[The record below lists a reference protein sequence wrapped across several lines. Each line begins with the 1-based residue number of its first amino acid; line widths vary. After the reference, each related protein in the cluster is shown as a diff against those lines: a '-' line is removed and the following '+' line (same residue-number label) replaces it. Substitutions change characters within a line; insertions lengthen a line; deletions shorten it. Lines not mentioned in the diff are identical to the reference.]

1 MSESQKIL
9 DQFNKMYYGGA
20 WFGNGLK
27 EILDEVDS
35 ETAVKRPI
43 ETAHN
48 ILEITNHIS
57 IWVKAVNHQLIG
69 TPLQVSDKENWQII
83 NFDAEKYWSDSLNK
97 LDERI
102 SELLNQL
109 SRTSDEKLSETV
121 NGEGYTFHFLL
132 YGVLQHCVY
141 HAGQIA
147 LLKKTM

>member
-1 MSESQKIL
+1 MSESEKIL
-9 DQFNKMYYGGA
+9 DQFKKMYYGGA
-20 WFGNGLK
+20 WFGSGLK
-27 EILDEVDS
+27 EILDGVDS

-48 ILEITNHIS
+48 ILEIANHIS
-57 IWVKAVNHQLIG
+57 IWIKAVNHQLIG
-69 TPLQVSDKENWQII
+69 TPLQVSDDENWLPK
-83 NFDAEKYWSDSLNK
+83 NSYNGKMWANTLNK

-121 NGEGYTFHFLL
+121 NGEEYTFYFLI
-132 YGVLQHCVY
+132 YGLLQHCVY